1 MMEKEIVMRRNGF
14 LWPACRALGMLIC
27 LSPAWILA
35 QQPNPNDFSFS
46 IRVDKQSYA
55 PGDTVQAT
63 MGMTAKAT
71 GAQGWSYGVRHDP
84 AVMELQ
90 TVNTDST
97 DVPSVFNGGFNTT
110 TIITENGVKVGYI
123 QAIVLSFISQAE
135 VPITD
140 FFSFCATTYTV
151 KADACTGKN
160 GDFESE
166 IKYVHKEIGVPN
178 SPPVD
183 INLTVNGQALGPD
196 EGLRTDPVQAKITC
210 GGTGEGGLALKFDR
224 GDTDVVADTSST
236 LDIKVLMSNTQ
247 TTGAGFD
254 VQGWSYGLQIDTAEL
269 EAVKGEPGADSKA
282 LQGGKGPD
290 FTNYNLNDQSA
301 DGQVH
306 GVTVGV
312 VIELDAPGTA
322 VLAVGPGAS
331 KHIDTIQVRSKQQ
344 IPTGGQS
351 RTTQAGFSDKL
362 GGDRPLEVLAVVAGE
377 GIVPDFTDKLDITL
391 LPGADNTKPQFIRGD
406 SNNDA
411 RVDIADGI
419 WIINELFYGGTATAC
434 KLAADANADGTR
446 NITDA
451 MYIFNYQLQPG
462 ATPGNLF
469 PAPPA
474 PYPNCGT
481 VDGATLADCPNGSTT
496 CTQ

>member
-1 MMEKEIVMRRNGF
+1 
-14 LWPACRALGMLIC
+14 MLIC

-196 EGLRTDPVQAKITC
+196 EGLRTDPVQAKITLRRH
-210 GGTGEGGLALKFDR
+210 GGGR
-224 GDTDVVADTSST
+224 
-236 LDIKVLMSNTQ
+236 
-247 TTGAGFD
+247 TGAQVRPGRH
-254 VQGWSYGLQIDTAEL
+254 GCRRGHEL
-269 EAVKGEPGADSKA
+269 EARYQSLDEQYADDRRRIRRPG
-282 LQGGKGPD
+282 LV
-290 FTNYNLNDQSA
+290 LRSA
-301 DGQVH
+301 DRH
-306 GVTVGV
+306 G
-312 VIELDAPGTA
+312 
-322 VLAVGPGAS
+322 
-331 KHIDTIQVRSKQQ
+331 
-344 IPTGGQS
+344 
-351 RTTQAGFSDKL
+351 
-362 GGDRPLEVLAVVAGE
+362 
-377 GIVPDFTDKLDITL
+377 
-391 LPGADNTKPQFIRGD
+391 
-406 SNNDA
+406 
-411 RVDIADGI
+411 
-419 WIINELFYGGTATAC
+419 
-434 KLAADANADGTR
+434 
-446 NITDA
+446 
-451 MYIFNYQLQPG
+451 
-462 ATPGNLF
+462 
-469 PAPPA
+469 
-474 PYPNCGT
+474 
-481 VDGATLADCPNGSTT
+481 
-496 CTQ
+496 